1 MAHIVFWGK
10 PGCKTNAAQ
19 SSRLAAAGHSLE
31 VRNILTERW
40 TEQRLLDFLLDLPVA
55 QWFNPNA
62 PKVKSGEIEPDQYD
76 VASALRLLIGEPL
89 LIRRPLLEI
98 AQVRL
103 AGFNLE
109 LLRRYIM
116 LPDENSPFP
125 PEHCTRSKEPC
136 PPPQ

>member
-19 SSRLAAAGHSLE
+19 SAHLAAAGHSLE
-31 VRNILTERW
+31 VRNILTEPW

-62 PKVKSGEIEPDQYD
+62 PKVKSGEIEPEHYN
-76 VASALRLLIGEPL
+76 VASALHLLVGEPL

-109 LLRRYIM
+109 QLRHHIT
-116 LPDENSPFP
+116 LPESRAFP
-125 PEHCTRSKEPC
+125 PEQCSSPSEPC
-136 PPPQ
+136 PPSQ